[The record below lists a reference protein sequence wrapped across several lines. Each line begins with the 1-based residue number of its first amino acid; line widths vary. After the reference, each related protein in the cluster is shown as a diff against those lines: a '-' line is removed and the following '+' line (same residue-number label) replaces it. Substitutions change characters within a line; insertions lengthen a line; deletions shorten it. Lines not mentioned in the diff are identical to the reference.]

1 MAEDYSN
8 LGLIEG
14 DKMVADLTKQIER
27 LNRDLERGF
36 RNVMVAGTQQNIPLN
51 VFSEERQAVI
61 DERDALE
68 QQVTDISNALK
79 VKAKAYKP
87 LAGFQTEA
95 TKQEIAIANKYKGF
109 TATTTQPAKT
119 TPTPTTGEGMPAR
132 FRQTVEGGEAP
143 PKDDG
148 APTVTEPS
156 ATTPSGAKPDKAS
169 WVTNQ
174 LELRGLEDTP
184 KNRKMVAA
192 EYGKTKF
199 PPLGANWKE
208 EFNKRYPTLG
218 FLLTNP
224 EFGPEIE
231 ALAKKAVE
239 EQWWRY
245 PETAQALINRE
256 IANTPYGQRSSA
268 KQETFDKKSQAD
280 QQVDIAQKVGELQ
293 KTYGK
298 LELSEAQWQQIGY
311 TAARN
316 GLDDTLT
323 QQKMLE
329 FVYQRTPEGTYR
341 YDSAVK
347 AVEAGRLGQE
357 VRKVYGD
364 YFVNADEDAIKNYAT
379 GATTIEDIRRQSREL
394 AKYLYPALTPM
405 LDQGLTVK
413 NIADQYANIAAE
425 TLELPANTINMM
437 DPKYRVAF
445 DVREGDKSR
454 TMTIGEF
461 QSKLKT
467 DPTYGWQYTK
477 SANQQA
483 MDLATTIAR
492 AFGKVQ

>member
-14 DKMVADLTKQIER
+14 DKMIADLTKQIER

-79 VKAKAYKP
+79 AKAKAYKP
-87 LAGFQTEA
+87 LPGFQTEA

-119 TPTPTTGEGMPAR
+119 TPTPTTGEDMPAR

-143 PKDDG
+143 RKGDET
-148 APTVTEPS
+148 PTVTEPT
-156 ATTPSGAKPDKAS
+156 ATTPSGVKPDKAS

-280 QQVDIAQKVGELQ
+280 QQVDIAEKVGELQ

-323 QQKMLE
+323 EQKMLE

-461 QSKLKT
+461 QTKLKT